1 MAGNQNLKNKRK
13 VKQVIV
19 LRKDLNMRAGKMV
32 SQGAHASL
40 AVILGNLND
49 ERVKTWLDNE
59 FTKITLRVDSEE
71 ELLNILQKAKDNGML
86 TTLIVDA
93 GKTEFHGIPT
103 KTAIAIID
111 YEEKFVDITDHLKL
125 L

>member
-1 MAGNQNLKNKRK
+1 MKK

-40 AVILGNLND
+40 KSALENLND
-49 ERVKTWLDNE
+49 VRVKEWLSDK
-59 FTKITLRVDSEE
+59 FTKITVRVESEE
-71 ELLNILQKAKDNGML
+71 ELLDILQKAEDNDMI
-86 TTLIVDA
+86 TALIEDA
-93 GKTEFHGIPT
+93 GLTEFHGVVT
-103 KTAIAIID
+103 KTAISIID
-111 YEEKFVDITDHLKL
+111 YEDKFIGITDHLKL

>member
-1 MAGNQNLKNKRK
+1 MIRK

-40 AVILGNLND
+40 ASTLDNLHD
-49 ERVKTWLDNE
+49 PRVRTWLDDK
-59 FTKITLRVDSEE
+59 FTKITLRVESEE
-71 ELLNILQKAKDNGML
+71 ELLDILQKANDNGMI
-86 TTLIVDA
+86 TALIEDA
-93 GKTEFHGIPT
+93 GLTEFHGVVT

-111 YEEKFVDITDHLKL
+111 YEDKFIGITDHLKL

>member
-1 MAGNQNLKNKRK
+1 MKK

-19 LRKDLNMRAGKMV
+19 IRKDLNMRAGKMV

-40 AVILGNLND
+40 AVTLDNLHD
-49 ERVKTWLDNE
+49 ARVRTWLDDK
-59 FTKITLRVDSEE
+59 F
-71 ELLNILQKAKDNGML
+71 
-86 TTLIVDA
+86 
-93 GKTEFHGIPT
+93 T

-111 YEEKFVDITDHLKL
+111 YEENFIGITDHLKL